1 MTIYEKRNLK
11 IKGIIMKKTFLKKL
25 VTASI
30 AAVTALSVFRG
41 VPTFA
46 DDNDVATAKA
56 TGETSAKVS
65 INKVLNIAEGITTPE
80 ATFTFTFTPKT
91 GTSSNGAPY
100 ETISDSNGKIAAKN
114 VVYSKS
120 DLLQPN
126 QTSIKKDTGNIFE
139 SVTYTHAGEYVYTV
153 AETQNVGWAQI
164 LKNSVAIDS
173 MTYDNRSY
181 EMHVIVKNKQSS
193 GVYISSVYFKLVST
207 SSTAKVK
214 PSEKGELYK
223 YDLFVN
229 TYRKNA
235 GKITNPN
242 EPTPNK
248 PKPENF
254 NPGAKSLVIKKLV
267 EGDSADKTKDFTFK
281 LTFTKASTDDQGTF
295 VGQVG
300 STSYTFEN
308 GKEKTITLH
317 HDQSLVF
324 DNLPAGTRYK
334 LVESGSQG
342 YKATASYNENG
353 VIRNQTGTASADF
366 TQTSILV
373 GEKTNDNTITNSLRK
388 VNKNTITNSVQDVT
402 PTGLLIDN
410 LPFILMIGLGL
421 AGFVVLSKKRRQ
433 A

>member
-1 MTIYEKRNLK
+1 
-11 IKGIIMKKTFLKKL
+11 MKKTFLKKL

-164 LKNSVAIDS
+164 LKNSVSIDS

-373 GEKTNDNTITNSLRK
+373 GEKTNDNTITNSLP
-388 VNKNTITNSVQDVT
+388 NVT

>member
-1 MTIYEKRNLK
+1 
-11 IKGIIMKKTFLKKL
+11 MKKTFLKKL

-56 TGETSAKVS
+56 NGETSAKVA

-153 AETQNVGWAQI
+153 AETQNVGWTQI
-164 LKNSVAIDS
+164 LKNSVPIDS

-373 GEKTNDNTITNSLRK
+373 GEKTNDNTITNSLP
-388 VNKNTITNSVQDVT
+388 NVT

>member
-1 MTIYEKRNLK
+1 MT
-11 IKGIIMKKTFLKKL
+11 KKTFLKKL

-373 GEKTNDNTITNSLRK
+373 GEKTNDNTITNSLP
-388 VNKNTITNSVQDVT
+388 NVT

>member
-1 MTIYEKRNLK
+1 MTVYEKRNLK

-56 TGETSAKVS
+56 NGETSAKVA

-120 DLLQPN
+120 DLLPPN

-164 LKNSVAIDS
+164 LKNSVPIDS

-373 GEKTNDNTITNSLRK
+373 GEKTNDNTITNSLP
-388 VNKNTITNSVQDVT
+388 NVT

>member
-1 MTIYEKRNLK
+1 
-11 IKGIIMKKTFLKKL
+11 MKKTFLKKL

-100 ETISDSNGKIAAKN
+100 ETIDSSNGQITDKN
-114 VVYSKS
+114 VSYSGT
-120 DLLQPN
+120 DVLATG
-126 QTSIKKDTGNIFE
+126 QTNIKKETGDIFRE
-139 SVTYTHAGEYVYTV
+139 VNYTHAGEYVYTV
-153 AETQNVGWAQI
+153 AEKQNVGWNVIQ
-164 LKNSVAIDS
+164 KNGSPIDF

-181 EMHVIVKNKQSS
+181 EMHVIVKNKTT
-193 GVYISSVYFKLVST
+193 GGTYISSVYFKQVSP
-207 SSTAKVK
+207 SVNGKVK
-214 PSEKGELYK
+214 PSESGTTYK
-223 YDLFVN
+223 YDLFTN
-229 TYRKNA
+229 IYRKNA
-235 GKITNPN
+235 GKITDPN
-242 EPTPNK
+242 EPNPNK
-248 PKPENF
+248 PNVSKVDPN
-254 NPGAKSLVIKKLV
+254 AKSLVIKKV
-267 EGDSADKTKDFTFK
+267 VSGATADKSKDFTFK
-281 LTFTKASTDDQGTF
+281 LTFTKASTETSQSITGKIGETSKTF
-295 VGQVG
+295 VYGQE
-300 STSYTFEN
+300 T
-308 GKEKTITLH
+308 TITLR

-324 DNLPAGTRYK
+324 DTIPAGTRYK
-334 LVESGSQG
+334 LVETGSQG
-342 YKATASYNENG
+342 Y
-353 VIRNQTGTASADF
+353 TASAAYKENGASKNQAGTVSTNF
-366 TQTSILV
+366 TQDSILI
-373 GEKTNDNTITNSLRK
+373 GEKPNDNTITNSLP
-388 VNKNTITNSVQDVT
+388 DVT

>member
-1 MTIYEKRNLK
+1 
-11 IKGIIMKKTFLKKL
+11 MKKTFLKKL

-100 ETISDSNGKIAAKN
+100 ETIDSSNGQITDKN
-114 VVYSKS
+114 VSYSGT
-120 DLLQPN
+120 DVLATG
-126 QTSIKKDTGNIFE
+126 QTNIKKETGDIFRE
-139 SVTYTHAGEYVYTV
+139 VNYTHAGEYVYTV
-153 AETQNVGWAQI
+153 AEKQNVGWNVIQ
-164 LKNSVAIDS
+164 KNGSPIDF
-173 MTYDNRSY
+173 MTYDNRNY
-181 EMHVIVKNKQSS
+181 EMHVIVKNKTT
-193 GVYISSVYFKLVST
+193 GGTYISSVYFKQVSP
-207 SSTAKVK
+207 SVNGKVK
-214 PSEKGELYK
+214 PSESGTTYK
-223 YDLFVN
+223 YDLFTN
-229 TYRKNA
+229 IYRKNA
-235 GKITNPN
+235 GKITDPN
-242 EPTPNK
+242 EPNPNK
-248 PKPENF
+248 PNVSKVDPN
-254 NPGAKSLVIKKLV
+254 AKSLVIKKV
-267 EGDSADKTKDFTFK
+267 VSGATADKSKDFTFK
-281 LTFTKASTDDQGTF
+281 LTFTKASTETSQSITGKIGETSKTF
-295 VGQVG
+295 VYGQE
-300 STSYTFEN
+300 T
-308 GKEKTITLH
+308 TITLR

-324 DNLPAGTRYK
+324 DTIPAGTRYK
-334 LVESGSQG
+334 LVETGSQG

-373 GEKTNDNTITNSLRK
+373 GEKTNDNTITNSLP
-388 VNKNTITNSVQDVT
+388 NVT

>member
-1 MTIYEKRNLK
+1 
-11 IKGIIMKKTFLKKL
+11 MKKTFLKKL

-56 TGETSAKVS
+56 NGETSAKVA

-164 LKNSVAIDS
+164 LKNSVPIDS

-324 DNLPAGTRYK
+324 YNLPAGTRYK

-373 GEKTNDNTITNSLRK
+373 GEKTNDNTITNSLP
-388 VNKNTITNSVQDVT
+388 NVT

>member
-1 MTIYEKRNLK
+1 MIIYEKRNLK

-373 GEKTNDNTITNSLRK
+373 GEKTNDNTITNSLP
-388 VNKNTITNSVQDVT
+388 NVT

>member
-1 MTIYEKRNLK
+1 
-11 IKGIIMKKTFLKKL
+11 MKKTFLKKL

-56 TGETSAKVS
+56 NGETSAKVA

-164 LKNSVAIDS
+164 LKNSVPIDS

-281 LTFTKASTDDQGTF
+281 LTFTKASTETSQSITGKIGETSKTF
-295 VGQVG
+295 VYGQE
-300 STSYTFEN
+300 T
-308 GKEKTITLH
+308 TITLR

-324 DNLPAGTRYK
+324 DTIPAGTRYK
-334 LVESGSQG
+334 LVETGSQG
-342 YKATASYNENG
+342 Y
-353 VIRNQTGTASADF
+353 TASAAYKENGASKNQAGTVSTNF
-366 TQTSILV
+366 TQDSILI
-373 GEKTNDNTITNSLRK
+373 GEKPNDNTITNSLP
-388 VNKNTITNSVQDVT
+388 DVT

>member
-56 TGETSAKVS
+56 NGETSAKVS

-100 ETISDSNGKIAAKN
+100 ETIDSTNGQITDKN
-114 VVYSKS
+114 VSYSGT
-120 DLLQPN
+120 DVLATG
-126 QTSIKKDTGNIFE
+126 QTSIKKETGDIFRE
-139 SVTYTHAGEYVYTV
+139 VNYTHAGEYVYTV
-153 AETQNVGWAQI
+153 AEKQNVGWKVIQ
-164 LKNSVAIDS
+164 KNGSPIDS
-173 MTYDNRSY
+173 MTYDNRNY
-181 EMHVIVKNKQSS
+181 EMHVIVKNKTT
-193 GVYISSVYFKLVST
+193 GGTYISSVYFKQVTPSVNG
-207 SSTAKVK
+207 KVK
-214 PSEKGELYK
+214 PSESGTTYK
-223 YDLFVN
+223 YDLFTN
-229 TYRKNA
+229 IYRKNA
-235 GKITNPN
+235 GKVTDPN
-242 EPTPNK
+242 EPNPNK
-248 PKPENF
+248 PNVSKVDPN
-254 NPGAKSLVIKKLV
+254 AKSLVIKKV
-267 EGDSADKTKDFTFK
+267 VSGATADKSKDFTFK
-281 LTFTKASTDDQGTF
+281 LTFTKASTETSQSITGKIGETSKTF
-295 VGQVG
+295 VYGQE
-300 STSYTFEN
+300 T
-308 GKEKTITLH
+308 TITLR

-324 DNLPAGTRYK
+324 DTIPAGTRYK
-334 LVESGSQG
+334 LVETGSQG
-342 YKATASYNENG
+342 Y
-353 VIRNQTGTASADF
+353 TASAAYKENGASKNQAGTVSTNF
-366 TQTSILV
+366 TQDSILI
-373 GEKTNDNTITNSLRK
+373 GEKPNDNTITNSLP
-388 VNKNTITNSVQDVT
+388 DVT

>member
-1 MTIYEKRNLK
+1 
-11 IKGIIMKKTFLKKL
+11 MKKTFLKKL

-56 TGETSAKVS
+56 NGETSAKVA

-164 LKNSVAIDS
+164 LKNSVPIDF
-173 MTYDNRSY
+173 MTYDNRNY
-181 EMHVIVKNKQSS
+181 EMHVIVKNKTT
-193 GVYISSVYFKLVST
+193 GGTYISSVYFKQVSP
-207 SSTAKVK
+207 SVNGKVK
-214 PSEKGELYK
+214 PSESGTTYK
-223 YDLFVN
+223 YDLFTN
-229 TYRKNA
+229 IYRKNA
-235 GKITNPN
+235 GKITDPN
-242 EPTPNK
+242 EPNPNK
-248 PKPENF
+248 PNVSKVDPN
-254 NPGAKSLVIKKLV
+254 AKSLVIKKV
-267 EGDSADKTKDFTFK
+267 VSGATADKSKDFTFK
-281 LTFTKASTDDQGTF
+281 LTFTKASTETSQSITGKIGETSKTF
-295 VGQVG
+295 VYGQE
-300 STSYTFEN
+300 T
-308 GKEKTITLH
+308 TITLR

-324 DNLPAGTRYK
+324 DTIPAGTRYK
-334 LVESGSQG
+334 LVETGSQG
-342 YKATASYNENG
+342 Y
-353 VIRNQTGTASADF
+353 TASAAYKENGASKNQAGTVSTNF
-366 TQTSILV
+366 TQDSILI
-373 GEKTNDNTITNSLRK
+373 GEKPNDNTITNSLP
-388 VNKNTITNSVQDVT
+388 DVT